1 MSGKKVNIVT
11 AVCIIIAV
19 QFCNASAN
27 IASDDSVLQICLPEA
42 AAIEGKIIRL
52 GKVCRIEGERG
63 VAARAGEI
71 GLGEVSVPGQEIV
84 VDRQMILSR
93 LACNGIPASE
103 VKLTGA
109 EKMIVRQQQQVI
121 KGSELVEAAR
131 LFLGKNFPRYSGCK
145 LEPVRVPKD
154 FATAGENR
162 NVELSPSLAGSMNNQ
177 VGIKVAIL
185 ADNKEVG
192 SSDVDFNVKYNCR
205 TAVTLKDI
213 AAGTAIS
220 PENTKIEQRFSDN
233 PEPADWREPYGLI
246 ARCRLPANTIIRPN
260 TVSVAKAAAAIKR
273 NENVIIRIE
282 KPGLSVTAVG
292 KAMQEGRAGEIIKV
306 RNVDSQRMILARVGK
321 DGTVEPV
328 L

>member
-1 MSGKKVNIVT
+1 MSCKKVNIFAAACV
-11 AVCIIIAV
+11 IILV
-19 QFCNASAN
+19 RFCGVSAN
-27 IASDDSVLQICLPEA
+27 GADEDSALRICLPEA
-42 AAIEGKIIRL
+42 AAIEGKIIKL
-52 GKVCRIEGERG
+52 GQVCRIEGGEA
-63 VAARAGEI
+63 VTTKAGEI

-84 VDRQMILSR
+84 IDRQMILSR

-131 LFLGKNFPRYSGCK
+131 VFLGKNFPQYSGCK

-154 FATAGENR
+154 FATAGESR
-162 NVELSPSLAGSMNNQ
+162 NIKLSPSLANIMNNQ
-177 VGIKVAIL
+177 VGVKVVIL

-213 AAGTAIS
+213 AGGTAIS
-220 PENTKIEQRFSDN
+220 PENTKIEQRLSDN
-233 PEPADWREPYGLI
+233 PEPANWKEPYGLI

-260 TVSVAKAAAAIKR
+260 TVNVAKAAAAIKR

-292 KAMQEGRAGEIIKV
+292 KAIQEGRAGEIIKV
-306 RNVDSQRMILARVGK
+306 RNVDSQRVILAKVGEN
-321 DGTVEPV
+321 GTVEPV

>member
-1 MSGKKVNIVT
+1 MNGKKVNIVT
-11 AVCIIIAV
+11 AACIIIAV

-27 IASDDSVLQICLPEA
+27 STDEDSVLQICLPEA
-42 AAIEGKIIRL
+42 AAIEGKIIKL
-52 GKVCRIEGERG
+52 GQVCRIEGGEA

-71 GLGEVSVPGQEIV
+71 GLGEVSVLGQEIV
-84 VDRQMILSR
+84 IDRQMILSR
-93 LACNGIPASE
+93 LACNGISASE

-131 LFLGKNFPRYSGCK
+131 VFLGKNFPQYSGCK

-154 FATAGENR
+154 FVTAGESR
-162 NVELSPSLAGSMNNQ
+162 NIKLSPSLADIMNNQ
-177 VGIKVAIL
+177 VGIKVVIL
-185 ADNKEVG
+185 ADNKEAG

-205 TAVTLKDI
+205 TVVTLKDI

-220 PENTKIEQRFSDN
+220 PENTKIEQRLSDN
-233 PEPADWREPYGLI
+233 PEPANWREPYGLI

-306 RNVDSQRMILARVGK
+306 RNVDSQRVILAKVGEN
-321 DGTVEPV
+321 GTVEPV